1 MTNVKKII
9 PISVSE
15 LFHNV
20 NYIVPIYQRNYAWGE
35 LQIEQLLEDICDH
48 TDVDNKDG
56 SYFLGTLIVNQTDN
70 GLFEVIDGQQRLTT
84 LFLITRALDINIGH
98 DALSF
103 EARKKSNYTLANI
116 GVKEVDSL
124 NSDLSSPEILN
135 GWNIINRFLNRREID
150 REQLTKLLERVFII
164 RVPVPKKI
172 DLNHYFEIMNTRG
185 EQLELHEIAK
195 AKLLGNLS
203 NNDDKTIA
211 AMVWNACSD
220 MNSYVQM
227 NFDTKIRKVI
237 FHEKWSSL
245 SDEVTNFDVLM
256 AKLIKEKLL
265 IGKVESTTD
274 NSLLAKLSNISN
286 VKKLDSSNQRD
297 NDNEHFES
305 AISFPNFLL
314 QVNAAIKVFDTDE
327 NNTQNQNP
335 EDSLDDKKLL
345 KTLEHNWKDEKSAKN
360 YIYYLLVCRVLFDK
374 YVIKREFASDY
385 KEVGKWS
392 LRCIIN
398 NDKKP
403 TYRATFN
410 NNVNDADSEDNQK
423 IRTLQSCL
431 RVTYTSPKSM
441 HWITII
447 LSKCLKNDQMNIINH
462 LENYCREKVK
472 IADYKNKKGF
482 SIERIV
488 FTYLDYLL
496 YRDGYSYN
504 GKNVISAGEQSWQ
517 FQFRTSIEHFFPQNP
532 DEIGSWRD
540 NDLQKF
546 GNLALVT
553 VSGNSRFSNLVPSS
567 KIKSF
572 PSIINQ
578 SLKLKV
584 MSAMIDNGNLDWN
597 QQIANKHKEEMFKLI
612 EDDIN

>member
-1 MTNVKKII
+1 MINVKKI
-9 PISVSE
+9 PISE
-15 LFHNV
+15 IFHNV
-20 NYIVPIYQRNYAWGE
+20 NYIVPIYQRNYAWDE

-48 TDVDNKDG
+48 TDVENKDG
-56 SYFLGTLIVNQTDN
+56 SYFLGTLIVNQTED

-84 LFLITRALDINIGH
+84 LFLITRALGINIGH

-116 GVKEVDSL
+116 GAKEVDSL

-150 REQLTKLLERVFII
+150 REQLTKLLEKVFII

-195 AKLLGNLS
+195 ANLLGKIQNYQERIL
-203 NNDDKTIA
+203 A
-211 AMVWNACSD
+211 AIIWDACSD

-227 NFDTKIRKVI
+227 NFDINMRNVI
-237 FHEKWSSL
+237 FTSDWSSL
-245 SDEVTNFDVLM
+245 SNELNDFDRLF
-256 AKLIKEKLL
+256 
-265 IGKVESTTD
+265 
-274 NSLLAKLSNISN
+274 
-286 VKKLDSSNQRD
+286 KKLDDADLIKKEESRAHIQTLLDKLEDIKKNIDKPKPLNQT
-297 NDNEHFES
+297 NDENERFES

-314 QVNAAIKVFDTDE
+314 QVNSAVRAFARKE
-327 NNTQNQNP
+327 NNTQNENT

-345 KTLEHNWKDEKSAKN
+345 KTLEHNWKDETASKD
-360 YIYYLLVCRVLFDK
+360 YIYYLLLCRVLFDK

-385 KEVGKWS
+385 KEVCKWS
-392 LRCIIN
+392 LKCIIN
-398 NDKKP
+398 NDRKP
-403 TYRATFN
+403 TYRDTFKN
-410 NNVNDADSEDNQK
+410 NANDTDSEDNQK

-447 LSKCLKNDQMNIINH
+447 LSKYLRNDAVNIINH

-472 IADYKNKKGF
+472 AADYEAKEGF
-482 SIERIV
+482 GIERIV

-496 YRDGYSYN
+496 YRDGFTYN
-504 GKNVISAGEQSWQ
+504 DKKVISAAEKTWQ
-517 FQFRTSIEHFFPQNP
+517 FQFRTSIEHFFPQTP
-532 DEIGSWRD
+532 DEVDKWDDKNLHG
-540 NDLQKF
+540 F
-546 GNLALVT
+546 GNLALLT
-553 VSGNSRFSNLVPSS
+553 VSGNSRFSNLIPSS
-567 KIKSF
+567 KIKSYQN
-572 PSIINQ
+572 IINQ

-597 QQIANKHKEEMFKLI
+597 QQIANEHKDEMFKLI

>member
-1 MTNVKKII
+1 MTEVTKIA
-9 PISVSE
+9 VSKI
-15 LFHNV
+15 FHNV
-20 NYIVPIYQRNYAWGE
+20 NYIIPIYQRNYAWDE

-48 TDVDNKDG
+48 TDVDNNDD

-70 GLFEVIDGQQRLTT
+70 VLFEVIDGQQRLTT
-84 LFLITRALDINIGH
+84 LFLITRALGINYCH

-103 EARKKSNYTLANI
+103 EARKKSNYTLSNI
-116 GVKEVDSL
+116 KIKEIDSL

-135 GWNIINRFLNRREID
+135 GWNIINRFLNRRKIN
-150 REQLTKLLERVFII
+150 REQFAKLLEKVFIV

-195 AKLLGNLS
+195 AKLLSEIGNHEE
-203 NNDDKTIA
+203 KAFA
-211 AMVWNACSD
+211 AMIWDACSD
-220 MNSYVQM
+220 MNSYIQM
-227 NFDTKIRKVI
+227 NFDIKFRDVFFTSD
-237 FHEKWSSL
+237 WSSL
-245 SDEVTNFDVLM
+245 SNELDNFDKLF
-256 AKLIKEKLL
+256 AKLASAKLLVAREKIVDQTLSYKLEYIKEIDKS
-265 IGKVESTTD
+265 K
-274 NSLLAKLSNISN
+274 SL
-286 VKKLDSSNQRD
+286 NQT
-297 NDNEHFES
+297 NDENERFES

-314 QVNAAIKVFDTDE
+314 QVNSAIRVFDTKE
-327 NNTQNQNP
+327 NNTQNENT

-345 KTLEHNWKDEKSAKN
+345 KTLEHNWKNETAAKN
-360 YIYYLLVCRVLFDK
+360 YLYYLLVCRVLFDK

-392 LRCIIN
+392 LKCIIN
-398 NDKKP
+398 TNKNYY
-403 TYRATFN
+403 YRNTFSN
-410 NNVNDADSEDNQK
+410 TADDDSIDNQK
-423 IRTLQSCL
+423 IRTLQACL

-447 LSKCLKNDQMNIINH
+447 LSECLRNDSVNIIKH

-472 IADYKNKKGF
+472 DADYKTKEGF
-482 SIERIV
+482 GIERIV

-504 GKNVISAGEQSWQ
+504 GKEVILAGQLNWQ

-532 DEIGSWRD
+532 DEVGNWGD
-540 NDLQKF
+540 NNLHMF

-567 KIKSF
+567 KIKSY

-584 MSAMIDNGNLDWN
+584 MSEMIDNGNSDWT
-597 QQIANKHKEEMFKLI
+597 QDEASKHQEEMFKLI
-612 EDDIN
+612 EKDINYKT